1 MERAFHFL
9 LFTGTHVPF
18 RCTTPTAT
26 SGLNS
31 FTHVKTQTDLRPDAI
46 EQTRSNYHS
55 LTAGMRRVADLVL
68 ASPEQASVLPVTGL
82 ATVTGSSVGTV
93 VRFCQAIGYPGYQDF
108 KEALASAI
116 AVPLVPSTTKVRVPE
131 GTVDTVM
138 TNTLVA
144 MARSAESLD
153 ARPIHAAARMLRGAR
168 GILIPSS
175 GPSQPL
181 AMALAQMLQIT
192 GHSVSHPVDE
202 RTQVAV
208 AHQLHEGSVCF
219 LISHSGTTARIL
231 ESAQAARAAG
241 ASLIALTSYTTS
253 PLARTADVA
262 IVAGAPADAHRSSD
276 TASRPLHLAVI
287 QALFAVLEHGPD

>member
-18 RCTTPTAT
+18 RCRSP
-26 SGLNS
+26 GRKLWLNS
-31 FTHVKTQTDLRPDAI
+31 LFSVKAQTQLRPDAL
-46 EQTRSNYHS
+46 EQARSHYHS

-68 ASPEQASVLPVTGL
+68 ASPAEAAALPVTRL
-82 ATVTGSSVGTV
+82 ATATGSSVGTV

-108 KEALASAI
+108 KEALAAAV
-116 AVPLVPSTTKVRVPE
+116 AVPPFPGAEAARVPE

-153 ARPIHAAARMLRGAR
+153 PRPIRAAAGMLRCAR

-181 AMALAQMLQIT
+181 AMALAQMLQIA

-202 RTQVAV
+202 KTQVAV

-219 LISHSGTTARIL
+219 LISHSGTTSRIL

-241 ASLIALTSYTTS
+241 ARLIALTSYATS

-287 QALFAVLEHGPD
+287 QALFAVIEHGPD

>member
-1 MERAFHFL
+1 M
-9 LFTGTHVPF
+9 
-18 RCTTPTAT
+18 
-26 SGLNS
+26 
-31 FTHVKTQTDLRPDAI
+31 KTQTDLRPDAL
-46 EQTRSNYHS
+46 EQARSNYHS

-68 ASPEQASVLPVTGL
+68 ASPDEAVALPVTRL
-82 ATVTGSSVGTV
+82 ATATGSSVGTV

-108 KEALASAI
+108 KEALAAAI
-116 AVPLVPSTTKVRVPE
+116 AVPLVPAVSGVRVPE

-138 TNTLVA
+138 LNTLVS

-153 ARPIHAAARMLRGAR
+153 PRPIHAAARMLRGAR

-192 GHSVSHPVDE
+192 GHSVSHPVDAK
-202 RTQVAV
+202 TQIAV
-208 AHQLHEGSVCF
+208 AHQLNEESVCF
-219 LISHSGTTARIL
+219 LISHSGTTAQIL
-231 ESAQAARAAG
+231 QSADAARTAG
-241 ASLIALTSYTTS
+241 ASLIALTSYATS

-262 IVAGAPADAHRSSD
+262 IVAGAPADVHRSSD